1 MGPQILVRGRNAL
14 SSGAAAL
21 LALLI
26 MALWMGG
33 LQEFPRIVSGGMNLL
48 LLISFGAL
56 VLGAFLS
63 ARRIRWS
70 VLVGALSG
78 LAAGTAIVLYGM
90 SHI

>member
-1 MGPQILVRGRNAL
+1 MSPQILVRGRNAL

-78 LAAGTAIVLYGM
+78 LAAGTPIVLYGM